1 MRNWHSLYDIFRFP
15 LLVMLFAMALLGIG
29 NSLTNTAFAPLYS
42 VRSDFILLL
51 GNAALRT
58 GTFLLVNFPLL
69 ALIRFVT
76 KKGGSATTV
85 TSALTGYITFHV
97 MTMYFAHTNMS
108 PDAYSSI
115 LGLSMTSVDPLTL
128 TSSVHYPLQMGIVA
142 TIVTGTIT
150 LWIFERSRRRWEYS
164 LFAFISRDV
173 WCVIVTTLWCAVG
186 GIVLALIWPY
196 FLSTLQIAI
205 NFITS
210 DTANPVNIGI
220 YGMLE
225 RVLAGANL
233 LTLIRSPFWY
243 GANSGSWISM
253 GGASVV
259 GDVNI
264 WTAQF
269 ASGRISG
276 MSGHFITP
284 YYILNLFAVPGM
296 LWACYSLQTDRL
308 EKRRTLG
315 LFIVLTVLSYLS
327 GTLFPLELGMIF
339 LCPLLYFLHLG
350 MTGILF
356 GVLQAMHV
364 YLGYQSTSG
373 LVMTAMP
380 GSLAELLVYL
390 ANPSLAPRVVMIIIV
405 GFVYLV
411 LYYLLTQVYFRYLA
425 IDIFRTGGKERMV
438 QGTLLA
444 VGGIE
449 NVKMVHSSVHR
460 LTLGLYDH
468 SKLNVDLLRKLGG
481 MRIVET
487 KAGYAIS
494 FGAASTIVRQGIQQR
509 MRRNMREL
517 KEREQSA

>member
-1 MRNWHSLYDIFRFP
+1 
-15 LLVMLFAMALLGIG
+15 
-29 NSLTNTAFAPLYS
+29 
-42 VRSDFILLL
+42 
-51 GNAALRT
+51 
-58 GTFLLVNFPLL
+58 
-69 ALIRFVT
+69 
-76 KKGGSATTV
+76 
-85 TSALTGYITFHV
+85 
-97 MTMYFAHTNMS
+97 
-108 PDAYSSI
+108 
-115 LGLSMTSVDPLTL
+115 
-128 TSSVHYPLQMGIVA
+128 
-142 TIVTGTIT
+142 
-150 LWIFERSRRRWEYS
+150 
-164 LFAFISRDV
+164 
-173 WCVIVTTLWCAVG
+173 
-186 GIVLALIWPY
+186 
-196 FLSTLQIAI
+196 
-205 NFITS
+205 
-210 DTANPVNIGI
+210 
-220 YGMLE
+220 
-225 RVLAGANL
+225 
-233 LTLIRSPFWY
+233 
-243 GANSGSWISM
+243 M

-269 ASGRISG
+269 VSGRISG

-380 GSLAELLVYL
+380 GSLSELLVYL

-405 GFVYLV
+405 GLVYLV

-468 SKLNVDLLRKLGG
+468 AKLNVDLLRKLGG

-509 MRRNMREL
+509 MRKNMREL